1 MARTRIQFEQFCSPE
16 LARALERNPALLE
29 SQERTVT
36 VMFCDIRGYSRM
48 AERLGTR
55 RSYDL
60 LADVMDLLTDQIIEH
75 NGIVVDFAGD
85 GVLAMWNA
93 PEDQAGHP
101 AQAAGAAL
109 AIQREL
115 PSIYENWKN
124 DFERPVEVGIGINT
138 GEAQIGNAGSRKRM
152 KYGPRGN
159 TINMA
164 SRVEGVTR
172 LFGVPIL
179 ITEST
184 RSALPEGFSSRRIR
198 RVRVKNIDTPVMLFE
213 LRDEDADEDWTALR
227 KSYEDAL
234 SALEADDLNQ
244 AAPILRE
251 LICDARFQDA
261 DFNSKYE
268 RTITAWEQEDF
279 AIAQKTI
286 QNLLQDEGFHGEAT
300 ILLLAQHTLQGQCG
314 QSKGLFPVL
323 DLDTK

>member
-1 MARTRIQFEQFCSPE
+1 M
-16 LARALERNPALLE
+16 
-29 SQERTVT
+29 
-36 VMFCDIRGYSRM
+36 
-48 AERLGTR
+48 
-55 RSYDL
+55 
-60 LADVMDLLTDQIIEH
+60 
-75 NGIVVDFAGD
+75 
-85 GVLAMWNA
+85 
-93 PEDQAGHP
+93 
-101 AQAAGAAL
+101 
-109 AIQREL
+109 

-164 SRVEGVTR
+164 SRVEGATR

-268 RTITAWEQEDF
+268 RTITAWEREDF

-286 QNLLQDEGFHGEAT
+286 QNLLHDEGFHGEAT

-323 DLDTK
+323 DLNIK